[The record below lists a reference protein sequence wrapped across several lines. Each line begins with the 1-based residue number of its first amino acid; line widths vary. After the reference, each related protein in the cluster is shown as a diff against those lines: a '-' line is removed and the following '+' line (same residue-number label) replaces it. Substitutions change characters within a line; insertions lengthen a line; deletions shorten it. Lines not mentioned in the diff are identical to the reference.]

1 MIETL
6 SMPLLYL
13 LALIAMGPI
22 AQSQSASSRPN
33 DCREWRQCQQQALEA
48 RERGE
53 YEKFHDLAW
62 RTVQTGPPRDPM
74 LMYLLARAQ
83 SLSGRPHDALVM
95 LNRLADTGFPM
106 DAATNDDFST
116 VRALSDW
123 PRLEARLTPGATPPS
138 PVAPPAG
145 GAPAAAGNA
154 TAASNSTARTMTN
167 PTGLF
172 KAEDALSLSAAL
184 EPAGLAYDGVSG
196 RFVVGDRR
204 ERKLVVL
211 DERSHHAVDLVRAAS
226 AGFYQITAIEID
238 TRRGDLWVVSADQSN
253 NGASPAT
260 ALNRLQL
267 VSGRPIDM
275 MPVPDNLKPAR
286 LDDVAVTNDGVVFVL
301 DTLGKRIL
309 RLDGKTK
316 NFAVVATLSLDGP
329 TSIAPADDR
338 TIFVAHA
345 LGIAR
350 VDTSTG
356 AASPLREPTDVSLS
370 GFKHIRRGPSSLIG
384 IQQMADGGRR
394 AVSIRLNGG
403 RAVGLDVI
411 EPDLP
416 RTDPPVATLS
426 SGDFYFLTRKPPQDG
441 KDAEVVVKR
450 VRLR

>member
-1 MIETL
+1 MVETL
-6 SMPLLYL
+6 SIPVLYL
-13 LALIAMGPI
+13 LAVIALGPGPTLQV
-22 AQSQSASSRPN
+22 QSSSSRSA
-33 DCREWRQCQQQALEA
+33 DCREWRQCQQLALEA
-48 RERGE
+48 RERGD
-53 YEKFHDLAW
+53 YERFHDLAW
-62 RTVQTGPPRDPM
+62 RTVQTGPARDPM

-95 LNRLADTGFPM
+95 LNRLADMGVPT
-106 DAATNDDFST
+106 DAATNDDFSAA
-116 VRALSDW
+116 RMLPDW

-138 PVAPPAG
+138 LDPSRPG
-145 GAPAAAGNA
+145 GAVTG
-154 TAASNSTARTMTN
+154 ASNSTTKNVGNSA
-167 PTGLF
+167 GLF
-172 KAEDALSLSAAL
+172 KTEDALSLSAAL

-204 ERKLVVL
+204 EKKLVVL

-253 NGASPAT
+253 SSASPAT

-286 LDDVAVTNDGVVFVL
+286 LDDVAVTTDGVVFVL

-309 RLDGKTK
+309 RLDNKTK
-316 NFAVVATLSLDGP
+316 NFAVVATLSFDGP

-345 LGIAR
+345 SGIAR
-350 VDTSTG
+350 VDSATG

-384 IQQMADGGRR
+384 IQQMPDGGRR

-403 RAVGLDVI
+403 RAVGLDVV

-426 SGDFYFLTRKPPQDG
+426 SGDFYFLTRRPPQDG
-441 KDAEVVVKR
+441 KEAELVVKR

>member
-1 MIETL
+1 MAEIL

-13 LALIAMGPI
+13 LALIAVGPTPQG
-22 AQSQSASSRPN
+22 QSSSSRAS
-33 DCREWRQCQQQALEA
+33 DCREWRQCQQMALEA

-53 YEKFHDLAW
+53 YERFHDLAW
-62 RTVQTGPPRDPM
+62 RTVQTGPARDPT
-74 LMYLLARAQ
+74 LMYLLSRAQ

-95 LNRLADTGFPM
+95 LNRLADMGVPT
-106 DAATNDDFST
+106 DAATNDDFRA
-116 VRALSDW
+116 VRTLPDW
-123 PRLEARLTPGATPPS
+123 PKVEARLTPGAAPSS
-138 PVAPPAG
+138 PVPARAPT
-145 GAPAAAGNA
+145 AAA
-154 TAASNSTARTMTN
+154 NSTPGTAPN
-167 PTGLF
+167 SPGLS
-172 KAEDALSLSAAL
+172 KTEDALSLSAAL

-253 NGASPAT
+253 NAASPAT

-275 MPVPDNLKPAR
+275 VPVPDNLKPAR
-286 LDDVAVTNDGVVFVL
+286 LDDVAVTTDGVVFVL

-309 RLDGKTK
+309 RLDSKTK
-316 NFAVVATLSLDGP
+316 GFAVVATLSFDGLS
-329 TSIAPADDR
+329 SIAPADDR

-345 LGIAR
+345 SGIAR
-350 VDTSTG
+350 VDTATG

-384 IQQMADGGRR
+384 IQEMPDGGRR

-426 SGDFYFLTRKPPQDG
+426 SGDFYFLTRRPPQDG
-441 KDAEVVVKR
+441 KDGELVVKR

>member
-1 MIETL
+1 MVETL

-13 LALIAMGPI
+13 LALVAMGPTPQG
-22 AQSQSASSRPN
+22 QSSTSRPN
-33 DCREWRQCQQQALEA
+33 DCREWRQCQQLALEA

-53 YEKFHDLAW
+53 YERFHDLAW
-62 RTVQTGPPRDPM
+62 RAVQTGPARDPM

-95 LNRLADTGFPM
+95 LNRLADMGVPL
-106 DAATNDDFST
+106 DAATNDDFT
-116 VRALSDW
+116 AARTLPDW
-123 PRLEARLTPGATPPS
+123 PRLEARLTPGAPPI
-138 PVAPPAG
+138 APAPAPAG
-145 GAPAAAGNA
+145 GRPTAAG
-154 TAASNSTARTMTN
+154 NSTARTVTS
-167 PTGLF
+167 PTALF

-253 NGASPAT
+253 NSASPAT

-286 LDDVAVTNDGVVFVL
+286 LDDVAVTTDGVVFVL

-309 RLDGKTK
+309 RLDNKTK
-316 NFAVVATLSLDGP
+316 NFAVVATLNFDGP

-345 LGIAR
+345 SGIAR

-356 AASPLREPTDVSLS
+356 AASEVREPADVSLS
-370 GFKHIRRGPSSLIG
+370 GFKHIRLGPSSLIG
-384 IQQMADGGRR
+384 IQQMPDGGRR

-403 RAVGLDVI
+403 RAVGLDVV

-426 SGDFYFLTRKPPQDG
+426 SGDFYFLTRRPPQDG
-441 KDAEVVVKR
+441 KEAELVVKR
-450 VRLR
+450 IRLR

>member
-1 MIETL
+1 M
-6 SMPLLYL
+6 
-13 LALIAMGPI
+13 
-22 AQSQSASSRPN
+22 
-33 DCREWRQCQQQALEA
+33 ALEA

-53 YEKFHDLAW
+53 YERFHDLAW
-62 RTVQTGPPRDPM
+62 RTVQTGPARDPT
-74 LMYLLARAQ
+74 LMYLLSRAQ

-95 LNRLADTGFPM
+95 LNRLADMGVPT
-106 DAATNDDFST
+106 DAATNDDFRA
-116 VRALSDW
+116 VRTLPDW
-123 PRLEARLTPGATPPS
+123 PKVEARLTPGAAPS
-138 PVAPPAG
+138 SP
-145 GAPAAAGNA
+145 APARAP
-154 TAASNSTARTMTN
+154 TAAANSTPGTAPN
-167 PTGLF
+167 SPGLS
-172 KAEDALSLSAAL
+172 KTEDALSLSAAL

-253 NGASPAT
+253 NAASPAT

-275 MPVPDNLKPAR
+275 VPVPDNLKPAR
-286 LDDVAVTNDGVVFVL
+286 LDDVAVTTDGVVFVL

-309 RLDGKTK
+309 RLDSKTK
-316 NFAVVATLSLDGP
+316 GFAVVATLSFDGLS
-329 TSIAPADDR
+329 SIAPADDR

-345 LGIAR
+345 SGIAR
-350 VDTSTG
+350 VDTATG

-384 IQQMADGGRR
+384 IQEMPDGGRR

-426 SGDFYFLTRKPPQDG
+426 SGDFYFLTRRPPQDG
-441 KDAEVVVKR
+441 KDGELVVKR

>member
-1 MIETL
+1 MAETL

-13 LALIAMGPI
+13 LVVIAFGPTPQP
-22 AQSQSASSRPN
+22 QSSSSRSG
-33 DCREWRQCQQQALEA
+33 DCREWRQCQQMALEA

-53 YEKFHDLAW
+53 YERFHDLAW

-95 LNRLADTGFPM
+95 LNRLADQSVPI
-106 DAATNDDFST
+106 DAATNDDFRA
-116 VRALSDW
+116 VRTLPGW
-123 PRLEARLTPGATPPS
+123 PPLEARLTPGAT
-138 PVAPPAG
+138 APAPAPAG
-145 GAPAAAGNA
+145 GAPAAA
-154 TAASNSTARTMTN
+154 SNSPAR
-167 PTGLF
+167 PGPSSTGLF

-267 VSGRPIDM
+267 VSGRPIEM
-275 MPVPDNLKPAR
+275 VPVPDNLKPAR
-286 LDDVAVTNDGVVFVL
+286 LDDVAVTTDGVVLVL

-309 RLDGKTK
+309 RLDSKTK
-316 NFAVVATLSLDGP
+316 NFAVVATLSFDGP

-345 LGIAR
+345 SGIAR
-350 VDTSTG
+350 IDSSTG

-384 IQQMADGGRR
+384 IQQMADGARR

-403 RAVGLDVI
+403 RAVGLDVV

-426 SGDFYFLTRKPPQDG
+426 SGDFYFLTRRPAQDG
-441 KDAEVVVKR
+441 KEAELVVKR
-450 VRLR
+450 IRLR

>member
-1 MIETL
+1 MAEIL

-13 LALIAMGPI
+13 LALIAVGPTPQG
-22 AQSQSASSRPN
+22 QSSSSRAS
-33 DCREWRQCQQQALEA
+33 DCREWRQCQQMALEA

-53 YEKFHDLAW
+53 YERFHDLAW
-62 RTVQTGPPRDPM
+62 RTVQTGPARDPM
-74 LMYLLARAQ
+74 LMYLLSRAQ

-95 LNRLADTGFPM
+95 LNRLADMGVPT
-106 DAATNDDFST
+106 DAATNDDFRA
-116 VRALSDW
+116 VRTLPDW
-123 PRLEARLTPGATPPS
+123 PKVEARLTPGAAPSS
-138 PVAPPAG
+138 PVPARAPT
-145 GAPAAAGNA
+145 AAA
-154 TAASNSTARTMTN
+154 NSTPGTAPN
-167 PTGLF
+167 SPGLS
-172 KAEDALSLSAAL
+172 KTEDALSLSAAL

-253 NGASPAT
+253 NAASPAT

-275 MPVPDNLKPAR
+275 VPVPDNLKPAR
-286 LDDVAVTNDGVVFVL
+286 LDDVAVTTDGVVFVL

-309 RLDGKTK
+309 RLDSKTK
-316 NFAVVATLSLDGP
+316 GFAVVATLSFDGLS
-329 TSIAPADDR
+329 SIAPADDR

-345 LGIAR
+345 SGIAR
-350 VDTSTG
+350 VDSATG

-384 IQQMADGGRR
+384 IQEMPDGGRR

-426 SGDFYFLTRKPPQDG
+426 SGDFYFLTRRPPQDG
-441 KDAEVVVKR
+441 KDGELVVKR

>member
-1 MIETL
+1 M
-6 SMPLLYL
+6 
-13 LALIAMGPI
+13 
-22 AQSQSASSRPN
+22 
-33 DCREWRQCQQQALEA
+33 ALEA

-53 YEKFHDLAW
+53 YERFHDLAW
-62 RTVQTGPPRDPM
+62 RTVQTGPARDPT
-74 LMYLLARAQ
+74 LMYLLSRAQ

-95 LNRLADTGFPM
+95 LNRLADMGVPT
-106 DAATNDDFST
+106 DAATNDDFRA
-116 VRALSDW
+116 VRTLPDW
-123 PRLEARLTPGATPPS
+123 PKVEARLTPGAAPSS
-138 PVAPPAG
+138 PVPARAPT
-145 GAPAAAGNA
+145 AAA
-154 TAASNSTARTMTN
+154 NSTPGTAPN
-167 PTGLF
+167 SPGLS
-172 KAEDALSLSAAL
+172 KTEDALSLSAAL

-253 NGASPAT
+253 NAASPAT

-275 MPVPDNLKPAR
+275 VPVPDNLKPAR
-286 LDDVAVTNDGVVFVL
+286 LDDVAVTTDGVVFVL

-309 RLDGKTK
+309 RLDSKTK
-316 NFAVVATLSLDGP
+316 GFAVVATLSFDGLS
-329 TSIAPADDR
+329 SIAPADDR

-345 LGIAR
+345 SGIAR
-350 VDTSTG
+350 VDSATG

-384 IQQMADGGRR
+384 IQEMPDGGRR

-426 SGDFYFLTRKPPQDG
+426 SGDFYFLTRRPPQDG
-441 KDAEVVVKR
+441 KDGELVVKR

>member
-1 MIETL
+1 MVEIL

-13 LALIAMGPI
+13 LALIAVGPTPQG
-22 AQSQSASSRPN
+22 QSSSSRASE
-33 DCREWRQCQQQALEA
+33 CREWRQCQQLALEA
-48 RERGE
+48 RERGD

-62 RTVQTGPPRDPM
+62 RTVQTGPARDPM

-95 LNRLADTGFPM
+95 LNRLSDMSVPT
-106 DAATNDDFST
+106 DAATNDDFSA
-116 VRALSDW
+116 VRTLREW
-123 PRLEARLTPGATPPS
+123 TQLEARLTPGAPPASPAPAGRASTPP
-138 PVAPPAG
+138 
-145 GAPAAAGNA
+145 PAASNA
-154 TAASNSTARTMTN
+154 TARAATN
-167 PTGLF
+167 PGLF

-211 DERSHHAVDLVRAAS
+211 DERSHHAIDLVRAAS

-275 MPVPDNLKPAR
+275 VPVPDNLKPAR
-286 LDDVAVTNDGVVFVL
+286 LDDVAVTTDGVVFVL

-309 RLDGKTK
+309 RLDSKTK
-316 NFAVVATLSLDGP
+316 NFAVVAALSFDGP

-345 LGIAR
+345 SGIAR
-350 VDTSTG
+350 VDSSTG
-356 AASPLREPTDVSLS
+356 AASPVREPTDVSLS
-370 GFKHIRRGPSSLIG
+370 GFKHIRRGPSSLVG
-384 IQQMADGGRR
+384 IQQMPDGTRR

-403 RAVGLDVI
+403 RAVGLDVV

-426 SGDFYFLTRKPPQDG
+426 SGDFYFLTRRPPQDG
-441 KDAEVVVKR
+441 KEGEIVVKR
-450 VRLR
+450 IRLR

>member
-1 MIETL
+1 M
-6 SMPLLYL
+6 
-13 LALIAMGPI
+13 
-22 AQSQSASSRPN
+22 
-33 DCREWRQCQQQALEA
+33 ALEA

-53 YEKFHDLAW
+53 YERFHDLAW
-62 RTVQTGPPRDPM
+62 RTVQTGPARDPT
-74 LMYLLARAQ
+74 LMYLLSRAQ

-95 LNRLADTGFPM
+95 LNRLADMGVPT
-106 DAATNDDFST
+106 DAATNDDFRA
-116 VRALSDW
+116 VRTLPDW
-123 PRLEARLTPGATPPS
+123 PKVEARLTPGAAPSS
-138 PVAPPAG
+138 PVPARAPT
-145 GAPAAAGNA
+145 AAA
-154 TAASNSTARTMTN
+154 NSTPGTAPN
-167 PTGLF
+167 SPGLSNT
-172 KAEDALSLSAAL
+172 EDALSLSAAL

-253 NGASPAT
+253 NAASPAT

-275 MPVPDNLKPAR
+275 VPVPDNLKPAR
-286 LDDVAVTNDGVVFVL
+286 LDDVAVTTDGVVFVL

-309 RLDGKTK
+309 RLDSKTK
-316 NFAVVATLSLDGP
+316 GFAVVATLSFDGLS
-329 TSIAPADDR
+329 SIAPADDR

-345 LGIAR
+345 SGIAR
-350 VDTSTG
+350 VDTATG

-384 IQQMADGGRR
+384 IQETPDGGRR

-426 SGDFYFLTRKPPQDG
+426 SGDFYFLTRRPPQDG
-441 KDAEVVVKR
+441 KDGELVVKR

>member
-1 MIETL
+1 MAETL

-13 LALIAMGPI
+13 LVVIAFGPTPH
-22 AQSQSASSRPN
+22 AQSSSSQSA
-33 DCREWRQCQQQALEA
+33 DCREWRQCQQMALEA

-53 YEKFHDLAW
+53 YERFHDLAW

-95 LNRLADTGFPM
+95 LNRLADQGVPT
-106 DAATNDDFST
+106 DAATNDDFRA
-116 VRALSDW
+116 VRTLPGW
-123 PRLEARLTPGATPPS
+123 PPLEARLTPGAT
-138 PVAPPAG
+138 APAPAPAG
-145 GAPAAAGNA
+145 GAPAAA
-154 TAASNSTARTMTN
+154 SNSPAR
-167 PTGLF
+167 PVPSSTGLF

-286 LDDVAVTNDGVVFVL
+286 LDDVAVTTDGVVFVL
-301 DTLGKRIL
+301 DTLGKRIF
-309 RLDGKTK
+309 RLGSKTK
-316 NFAVVATLSLDGP
+316 SFAVVATLSFDGP

-345 LGIAR
+345 SGIAR
-350 VDTSTG
+350 VDSSTG

-384 IQQMADGGRR
+384 IQQMADGARR

-403 RAVGLDVI
+403 RAVGLDVV

-426 SGDFYFLTRKPPQDG
+426 SGDFYFLTRRPPQDG
-441 KDAEVVVKR
+441 KEGELVVKR
-450 VRLR
+450 IRLR

>member
-1 MIETL
+1 MAETL

-13 LALIAMGPI
+13 LVVIAFGPTP
-22 AQSQSASSRPN
+22 QVQPSSSRSA
-33 DCREWRQCQQQALEA
+33 DCREWRQCQQMALEA

-53 YEKFHDLAW
+53 YERFHDLAW
-62 RTVQTGPPRDPM
+62 RTVQTGPARDPM
-74 LMYLLARAQ
+74 LMYLLSRAQ

-95 LNRLADTGFPM
+95 LNRLADMGVPT
-106 DAATNDDFST
+106 DAATNDDFRA
-116 VRALSDW
+116 VRTLPDW
-123 PRLEARLTPGATPPS
+123 PKVEARLTPGAAPSS
-138 PVAPPAG
+138 PVPARAPT
-145 GAPAAAGNA
+145 AAA
-154 TAASNSTARTMTN
+154 NSTPGTAPN
-167 PTGLF
+167 SPGLS
-172 KAEDALSLSAAL
+172 KTEDALSLSAAL

-253 NGASPAT
+253 NAASPAT

-275 MPVPDNLKPAR
+275 VPVPDNLKPAR
-286 LDDVAVTNDGVVFVL
+286 LDDVAVTTDGVVFVL

-309 RLDGKTK
+309 RLDSKTK
-316 NFAVVATLSLDGP
+316 GFAVVATLSFDGLS
-329 TSIAPADDR
+329 SIAPADDR

-345 LGIAR
+345 SGIAR
-350 VDTSTG
+350 VDSATG

-384 IQQMADGGRR
+384 IQEMPDGGRR

-426 SGDFYFLTRKPPQDG
+426 SGDFYFLTRRPPQDG
-441 KDAEVVVKR
+441 KDGELVVKR